1 MTLLGEQIA
10 YWRKNPWPLGEGTVK
25 DVSMGGVKKAC
36 GACEM
41 AFDAANAMFGA
52 KYGYRVVASG
62 SHHEMFRRRAP
73 DWLTGPAFQQ
83 VAAAAVPRGYEFRG
97 RVLEQTESAAE
108 QERTSGAPRLS
119 SAEHLPRR
127 EEA

>member
-1 MTLLGEQIA
+1 
-10 YWRKNPWPLGEGTVK
+10 
-25 DVSMGGVKKAC
+25 
-36 GACEM
+36 M

-83 VAAAAVPRGYEFRG
+83 VAAAAAPRDYEFRG
-97 RVLEQTESAAE
+97 RVLEQTEAAAE

-127 EEA
+127 TRSRSGRRRSWGAGGSGAVEPGRGRAPVP